1 MTVRVKYGKDTTKD
15 VSSAYQYYENPKVT
29 DYSPKASFLW

>member
-1 MTVRVKYGKDTTKD
+1 MTVTVTYGRDTTKD
-15 VSSAYQYYENPKVT
+15 VPAAYKYCENPKVT